1 MSVFNSF
8 VPIITALAFVSIIHF
23 INKQALMMNKEG
35 EAKDFKQ
42 MGIDDK
48 DLVMFTITDLK
59 LEKNKEQVHM
69 VISLKR
75 KIQTEML
82 TTYLPTLL
90 LLIITYATTFFKPE
104 YFEASV
110 TVNLTIML
118 VMTTIF
124 TSKIEELP
132 PTSDTKMIDIWLIF
146 CLLVPFAFTVIQT
159 AIECYRDD
167 TTDYKRPEA
176 WTHWTGPVEDII
188 IVVCVYLS
196 PIEMPKCRMIEFQ
209 KLISPILQDNAEGSN
224 QGGPD
229 TQSKAA
235 WQTNQGRRVS
245 WVAKHNTLK
254 ALQWAGSYSHQCVL

>member
-1 MSVFNSF
+1 
-8 VPIITALAFVSIIHF
+8 
-23 INKQALMMNKEG
+23 MNKGG
-35 EAKDFKQ
+35 EEKYFKQ
-42 MGIDDK
+42 LEFDDK

-59 LEKNKEQVHM
+59 LEMRKEQVHM

-90 LLIITYATTFFKPE
+90 LLITTYATRFFKSE

-146 CLLVPFAFTVIQT
+146 CLLVPFAFTLIQT
-159 AIECYRDD
+159 AIECYREE
-167 TTDYKRPEA
+167 TTNSKKPQA
-176 WTHWTGPVEDII
+176 WSGSPVEDGS
-188 IVVCVYLS
+188 VVC
-196 PIEMPKCRMIEFQ
+196 
-209 KLISPILQDNAEGSN
+209 
-224 QGGPD
+224 
-229 TQSKAA
+229 
-235 WQTNQGRRVS
+235 
-245 WVAKHNTLK
+245 
-254 ALQWAGSYSHQCVL
+254 